1 MRLHP
6 AAPGSAVLLYLRD
19 RSNSHPAA
27 LQQPNAPDGVARL
40 TVEAGEAVQLG
51 GGQHGGLLADRQE
64 QEGAPHRDLH
74 PRAPGPLPLSR
85 AAPAPR
91 PLLRPLLRR
100 SEESSDGAG
109 GGGGVRAMADGGR
122 LSSGASAAF
131 RARPAQPLGL
141 GHHAEWRG

>member
-1 MRLHP
+1 MTRF
-6 AAPGSAVLLYLRD
+6 
-19 RSNSHPAA
+19 
-27 LQQPNAPDGVARL
+27 
-40 TVEAGEAVQLG
+40 TVEAGKAVQLG

-74 PRAPGPLPLSR
+74 PRAPGPLPLPR

-109 GGGGVRAMADGGR
+109 GDGRARAMADGGR
-122 LSSGASAAF
+122 LQFWGVSGVPRPASSAAGVGAPC
-131 RARPAQPLGL
+131 RMERLIMKL
-141 GHHAEWRG
+141 